1 MIITAK
7 AWNEYKEKMSQISRK
22 AADLMQ
28 EWIDKNGIE
37 DRKAL
42 VSYGNALVM
51 RYGNTAGTLACNM
64 YEKTAT
70 AQGKTVPTAE
80 MAELPSFKE
89 VAKAI
94 NGTLKQSKAKVP
106 ATVGRLTKK
115 VGADTTL
122 KNAQRDGAQFAW
134 IPGGGETCAFCIALA
149 ARGWQ
154 YMSKNSMRGGHAEHI
169 HGGCNCQY
177 SVRFDNLSNV
187 EGYES
192 QRYKTIYD
200 NMPGDSPK
208 RKINSLR
215 RLLTGQNPLTLEQIE
230 FTIEV
235 KNNPT
240 ILSKR
245 TPGELKKYLEHIGF
259 DVKPLGKG
267 ELRKIPFEEGGGY
280 RINHG
285 GDGYFQYHPE
295 EGSRH
300 GGAYYK
306 ISNGINGK
314 RWYDIKGIKINVK
327 KT

>member
-7 AWNEYKEKMSQISRK
+7 AWNEYKTKMSQISRK

-28 EWIDKNGIE
+28 EWIDKNGTE

-42 VSYGNALVM
+42 ISYGNALIM
-51 RYGNTAGTLACNM
+51 RYGSAAGTLACEM
-64 YEKTAT
+64 YEKTAA
-70 AQGKTVPTAE
+70 AQGKNIPTAE
-80 MAELPSFKE
+80 MAELPTFKE

-94 NGTLKQSKAKVP
+94 NGALKKSRAP
-106 ATVGRLTKK
+106 SAVGRLTKQ

-154 YMSKNSMRGGHAEHI
+154 YMSKGSMRGGHAEHI
-169 HGGCNCQY
+169 HAGCNCQY
-177 SVRFDNLSNV
+177 SIRFDNSSNV

-200 NMPGDSPK
+200 NMPGDNSK

-215 RLLTGQNPLTLEQIE
+215 RLLMGQNPLTIEQIE
-230 FTIEV
+230 FTIKL
-235 KNNPT
+235 KNNPA
-240 ILSKR
+240 ILGKR
-245 TPGELKKYLEHIGF
+245 TPDELKKYLEFIGF

-267 ELRKIPFEEGGGY
+267 ELRKIPFEEDGGY
-280 RINHG
+280 RINYG

-295 EGSRH
+295 KGSRH

-306 ISNGINGK
+306 ISDGIKGK
-314 RWYDIKGIKINVK
+314 RWYDTTGAKINVK